1 MRRRK
6 TDYGT
11 IILHWLLVVAFGV
24 AFVTGMR
31 IATEAPERIWINSFD
46 AVLPQNVWVM
56 HMQAAVVLLAVAF
69 AYTIYMRRSGL
80 GRRIRLDKVRL
91 RGLVGRGQARR
102 GAVNIVLYWVFFV
115 AMLALMASGGLM
127 YFGYFAGYD
136 VLTLHWYA
144 TWVVLGFAG
153 LHVLSHLRIGGT
165 SQLLRILRPTGLSAP
180 PPQLDA
186 IELLSLLAE
195 QSARLQPESGGAETA
210 SETRMQPV
218 QRAAPVRPVQR
229 ETRVQP
235 VRREAPLQP
244 VQREVRVQPPV
255 RREAPVPPV
264 QREARVQLVRR
275 EAPVPPV
282 QREARVQ
289 LVRREAP
296 LQPVQRETRVRPVQR
311 EALLQPVQRETRVR
325 PVQRE
330 ALLQPIQREA
340 PLQPVQRDALL
351 QPIQREAPLQPT
363 QRPKDAPRGRPPVRN
378 AATHPAPEP
387 AAKSRT
393 SKPRSPTFQSN
404 PFVVAAAIAIAGASI
419 VVATDRMAVDQLQIH
434 RISSADAPILDGD
447 TSDRAWRNIQPF
459 SVMTNQG
466 GNFDGKGESRID
478 IRAVHDGTW
487 AYFLFTWED
496 PTRSLKHLPLIK
508 EIDGWHMLHNGYEIG
523 DEHDYNEDKFSVLLT
538 TLDVTLAGDRT
549 FHAGPH
555 PLPEAPATMT
565 GRGLH
570 YTPGNDVY
578 VDVWLWK
585 ATSSGSTG
593 WMDDAHFGPP
603 LDPTPMQVRNAVP
616 YRGGFAPDPGTAN
629 YADNF
634 IMTDEP
640 VVDGKRMITP
650 RRLPRDL
657 AKTTAAMGEID
668 LDPNHGESDGA
679 RWFMTEAESV
689 PYSSQQDATVP
700 VGTVIPG
707 VVIGGEFSGDR
718 ADIRCAARWASG
730 HWALEVARR
739 LDTHSQYDVPLQTGV
754 FMRVAAFDHSQ
765 IRHTRHVRPIR
776 LEVE

>member
-11 IILHWLLVVAFGV
+11 IILHWLLVAAFGV

-31 IATEAPERIWINSFD
+31 IATEAPERSWINSFD

-56 HMQAAVVLLAVAF
+56 HMQAAVVLLTVAL
-69 AYTIYMRRSGL
+69 AYTIYVRRSGL

-102 GAVNIVLYWVFFV
+102 GAVNILLYWVFFV
-115 AMLALMASGGLM
+115 TMLALMVSGGLM

-136 VLTLHWYA
+136 VATLHWYA

-165 SQLLRILRPTGLSAP
+165 SQLLRIFRPTGLSAP

-186 IELLSLLAE
+186 IELLTMLVE
-195 QSARLQPESGGAETA
+195 QTARLQPESGGADKAA

-218 QRAAPVRPVQR
+218 QHETGVRPVQR

-235 VRREAPLQP
+235 VRREAPVRP
-244 VQREVRVQPPV
+244 VQRETHVQ
-255 RREAPVPPV
+255 A
-264 QREARVQLVRR
+264 
-275 EAPVPPV
+275 
-282 QREARVQ
+282 
-289 LVRREAP
+289 VRREAP
-296 LQPVQRETRVRPVQR
+296 LQPVQRETRVQPVRR
-311 EALLQPVQRETRVR
+311 EALLQPVLREV
-325 PVQRE
+325 
-330 ALLQPIQREA
+330 
-340 PLQPVQRDALL
+340 PLRPVQRDALL

-363 QRPKDAPRGRPPVRN
+363 QRPKDVTRGRSPVRS
-378 AATHPAPEP
+378 AATHPAPGP
-387 AAKSRT
+387 AKSRT

-508 EIDGWHMLHNGYEIG
+508 EIDGWHMLHDGYESG

-578 VDVWLWK
+578 ADVWLWK
-585 ATSSGSTG
+585 ATSTGSTG
-593 WMDDAHFGPP
+593 WMDDSHFGPP
-603 LDPTPMQVRNAVP
+603 LDPTPMQVRNVVP

-634 IMTDEP
+634 IMSDEP
-640 VVDGKRMITP
+640 AVDGKRTITP
-650 RRLPRDL
+650 RRLPRDV

-668 LDPNHGESDGA
+668 LEPNHGESDGA

-689 PYSSQQDATVP
+689 PYSSEQDVAVP

-707 VVIGGEFSGDR
+707 VIVGGEFSGDR